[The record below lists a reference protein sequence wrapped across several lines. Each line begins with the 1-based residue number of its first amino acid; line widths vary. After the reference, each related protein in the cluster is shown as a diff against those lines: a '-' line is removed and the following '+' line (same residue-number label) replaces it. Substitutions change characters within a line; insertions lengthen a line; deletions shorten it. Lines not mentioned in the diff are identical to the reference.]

1 MSLHA
6 LLLFAFEGIAALSAA
21 GLLLI
26 RNVFYG
32 VLLLMVC
39 LLALAGIYVLTF
51 AEFVAVTQ
59 ILIYAGGILVLI
71 IFGIML
77 TMRVS
82 DKPLAV
88 EHTHV
93 LSGVVAGLSFF
104 GLLTYSLSTWQV
116 IPPDSAETAGPGA
129 REFGIALMTD
139 FVLPFEV
146 AGIVLLTALI
156 GAAIIS
162 SFKDPAAKRP

>member
-6 LLLFAFEGIAALSAA
+6 LMLFTFEGIAAISAA

-26 RNVFYG
+26 RNVFHG
-32 VLLLMVC
+32 VLLLMVS
-39 LLALAGIYVLTF
+39 LLAIAGIYVLCF

-59 ILIYAGGILVLI
+59 VLIYAGGVLVLI

-82 DKPLAV
+82 DRPLVV
-88 EHTHV
+88 EHTFV
-93 LSGVVAGLSFF
+93 LSGILSGLLLF
-104 GLLTYSLSTWQV
+104 GLLAYSLSLWQSV
-116 IPPDSAETAGPGA
+116 PIGIQGAGPEA
-129 REFGIALMTD
+129 PDIGIALMTS

-146 AGIVLLTALI
+146 AGLLLLTALV

-162 SFKDPAAKRP
+162 SFPSPDTKHT